1 MLNLNLRGAVVGPF
15 ILMAMIGMGCAH
27 TEPGPADSAD
37 VPEQPAEPRL
47 STREQ
52 EDLAIAEWEAWKATT
67 SWEERLELM
76 GLEEDP
82 GPDPDPEREWI
93 RFGRRYNIHR
103 FAKRSAVFHDTP
115 FGWVRPMRGVTVGA
129 EIYRDDDESVWV
141 WLEAPDEGEPVDAAH
156 VAKYPIRDLI
166 EEHRRAYMELRDEF
180 VTLTPPQ
187 SDEVVRFVES
197 SHGLPRSGS
206 WRNSPAVVDINGD
219 GHLDIVAPPQRGD
232 FFGVGPSIFLGDGT
246 GNWRKWEEVE
256 WPAST
261 LDYGAVRAADF
272 NGNGHID
279 LAFGVHL
286 LGVAV
291 YLHDGN
297 GRFTDSSEGLPE
309 TTFPT
314 RRIEVA
320 DVDGDGF
327 PDVIALTEGPDIDI
341 REPRRRE
348 SKMRIFRNENRGTRW
363 EEYEIGEPERAFGG
377 DWLAVGDFNG
387 DPYPDFVTASI
398 YFHGSDV
405 FWLSDGTMSWRP
417 VGREFLPPF
426 SYIGAVAA
434 GNMTSSPRDDAVL
447 SFTRFWP
454 RGVNPDEVPHPSL
467 SRIAGIELVSFSGP
481 EPVRK
486 SVIRWESDTPT
497 WAMAVGD
504 VNGNGHNDIV
514 YIRTHP
520 AENGVLLNDG
530 AGNFR
535 RAKIEGWEV
544 VPNVAYDLT
553 LADVDGDGRLDIIV
567 MYERLSSERDGSI
580 RVHLNRTGEQ

>member
-1 MLNLNLRGAVVGPF
+1 MLNLNLRSAAAGPF
-15 ILMAMIGMGCAH
+15 ILMAMIGLGCAH
-27 TEPGPADSAD
+27 TEPVPTGAD
-37 VPEQPAEPRL
+37 VPEQPEQPAEPQL
-47 STREQ
+47 STAEQ
-52 EDLAIAEWEAWKATT
+52 EDLAIAEWEAWKART

-82 GPDPDPEREWI
+82 GLDPDPEREWI

-115 FGWVRPMRGVTVGA
+115 LGWVRPMRGVTVGA
-129 EIYRDDDESVWV
+129 EIYRDDEESVWV
-141 WLEAPDEGEPVDAAH
+141 WLEAPEQREPADAAH
-156 VAKYPIRDLI
+156 VARYPIRDLI
-166 EEHRRAYMELRDEF
+166 EEHRRAYLELRDEF
-180 VTLTPPQ
+180 VTLTPAQ

-232 FFGVGPSIFLGDGT
+232 FFGVGPSIFLGDGA

-256 WPAST
+256 WHGST

-272 NGNGHID
+272 NGDGHID

-297 GRFTDSSEGLPE
+297 GRFTGASEGLPVS
-309 TTFPT
+309 TFPT

-320 DVDGDGF
+320 DFDGDGY

-341 REPRRRE
+341 RAPRRRE
-348 SKMRIFRNENRGTRW
+348 SKMRIFRNEQRGTKW
-363 EEYEIGEPERAFGG
+363 TQYEIGEPERAFGG
-377 DWLAVGDFNG
+377 DWMAVGDFSGNG
-387 DPYPDFVTASI
+387 YPDVVTSSI
-398 YFHGSDV
+398 YFHGTDV
-405 FWLSDGTMSWRP
+405 FWMNDGEMSWSP
-417 VGREFLPPF
+417 FGREFLPPF
-426 SYIGAVAA
+426 SYIGAVAT
-434 GNMTSSPRDDAVL
+434 GKTTSRTRDDAVI

-454 RGVNPDEVPHPSL
+454 RGVNPEEVPHPDL
-467 SRIAGIELVSFSGP
+467 TRIAGIEVVSFAGP

-486 SVIRWESDTPT
+486 PVIRWESDTPT

-504 VNGNGHNDIV
+504 INGNGHDDIV

-520 AENGVLLNDG
+520 AENGVLLGDG

-535 RAKIEGWEV
+535 RAKVEGWEV

-553 LADVDGDGRLDIIV
+553 LADVDGDGRLDIVV
-567 MYERLSSERDGSI
+567 MYESLGSGREGSI
-580 RVHLNRTGEQ
+580 RVHLNRSE